1 MLIFLSWEER
11 RTPAGRVQF
20 VNKLSKA
27 VQWDRPMRSAY
38 DVNNEGRSTVEIPTA
53 TIGGVFQISEA
64 SPEQPHRQRLIT
76 KSNNGKLNSSFVLK
90 GQSDYTAGSKKSDKM
105 LQQPSG
111 EHLVNLDSTDSGGA
125 ASLRG
130 ATAASW
136 PVVDR
141 QKYYLNRNLI
151 HKVTAE
157 NFDKKT
163 TAQGQVYFV
172 NRVTGQTTW
181 NDPSLPVNAPTLG
194 HSTDLGPL
202 PAGWEIR
209 TTHSGKSYF
218 VDHNSR
224 TTQFAGKIFNSPFDY
239 IVSLSRML
247 LVSLDAGR
255 APPSYVSNLNVLF
268 LISFKCPLQN

>member
-1 MLIFLSWEER
+1 MYFRWEER

-27 VQWDRPMRSAY
+27 VQWDRPLRSAY
-38 DVNNEGRSTVEIPTA
+38 DVNNENRSGVEIPTA

-76 KSNNGKLNSSFVLK
+76 KSDNGKLNSSFVFK
-90 GQSDYTAGSKKSDKM
+90 GQSDYLIGAKRGDNVQKTKGDV
-105 LQQPSG
+105 
-111 EHLVNLDSTDSGGA
+111 VNLDSTDST
-125 ASLRG
+125 LPPQG
-130 ATAASW
+130 ATAVEW
-136 PVVDR
+136 PAVDR

-151 HKVTAE
+151 HKVSSE

-181 NDPSLPVNAPTLG
+181 NDPSLPVNATVAC
-194 HSTDLGPL
+194 STNLEPL

-209 TTHSGKSYF
+209 TTQNGKSYF

-224 TTQFAGKIFNSPFDY
+224 TTQFAGKVKSLFSIIMLSDFMLKAFCQNSTDEQPQFHHCY
-239 IVSLSRML
+239 
-247 LVSLDAGR
+247 
-255 APPSYVSNLNVLF
+255 
-268 LISFKCPLQN
+268 CT

>member
-1 MLIFLSWEER
+1 
-11 RTPAGRVQF
+11 
-20 VNKLSKA
+20 
-27 VQWDRPMRSAY
+27 MRSAY

-76 KSNNGKLNSSFVLK
+76 KSSNGKLNSSFVFK
-90 GQSDYTAGSKKSDKM
+90 GQSDHMVGSKQRDKTSSKKSGD
-105 LQQPSG
+105 QA
-111 EHLVNLDSTDSGGA
+111 NLDSTDSG
-125 ASLRG
+125 ASALHGG
-130 ATAASW
+130 ATAASSW
-136 PVVDR
+136 PAVDR

-181 NDPSLPVNAPTLG
+181 NDPSLPINPPTSG

-209 TTHSGKSYF
+209 TTQSGKSYF

-224 TTQFAGKIFNSPFDY
+224 TTQFAGRVLN
-239 IVSLSRML
+239 L
-247 LVSLDAGR
+247 
-255 APPSYVSNLNVLF
+255 PSVKF
-268 LISFKCPLQN
+268 IIT